1 MITYAYNDQTILLD
15 LAVGYLQPA
24 FKPSGFFFIC
34 RDLIFLLDPYLF
46 PFPPFPRA
54 TASEELEEGPWQVSM
69 VPPEVDEIT
78 AEHCPDVKVSST
90 PKLQW

>member
-1 MITYAYNDQTILLD
+1 MHITIKRSYLTWRLDTFNLLSSP
-15 LAVGYLQPA
+15 AV
-24 FKPSGFFFIC
+24 FFFIC